1 MSAVCNWL
9 ELHCIIL
16 ISWPFFQGTS
26 RVFFNLEGLPK
37 DIFSGVLLRFLE
49 SSSKVALQFVSQ
61 KIRKMIPSFC
71 SPARES
77 DDACDEVLGQLNRD
91 GQLSLAA
98 WFCDF
103 LTYPVGIKAF
113 VGGIP
118 LRNMLE
124 KLFIMMLTQELIVI
138 YIEKDVNK
146 LREHYKHINVKYE
159 NI

>member
-1 MSAVCNWL
+1 MYRISKQLYVACDVFCMSL
-9 ELHCIIL
+9 D
-16 ISWPFFQGTS
+16 P
-26 RVFFNLEGLPK
+26 
-37 DIFSGVLLRFLE
+37 DD
-49 SSSKVALQFVSQ
+49 VACMQCQ
-61 KIRKMIPSFC
+61 RTYNIIPSFC